1 MAYPAPLNRRSPC
14 PQRSEGANV
23 RLYEAV
29 YIFDA
34 VLDEASINQKLERYH
49 GLATV
54 NQGEVTAVDHWGTR
68 QLAYPIAK
76 KKTGYYVVAQFMADS
91 SALPEFERALKLDES
106 LLRYLLVLNEGEP
119 TTGMSILAPRPAFT
133 SPRVDD
139 DDDEEDE
146 TPVREVDEEDDDRTS
161 PPEFSGGR
169 GRRRRVEGPRIELLN
184 FKDVGTLSRF
194 LTESGKILPRRTTK
208 VTAGFQRQ
216 LGSAVKRARYL
227 ALLPYLRDH
236 EV

>member
-1 MAYPAPLNRRSPC
+1 
-14 PQRSEGANV
+14 V

-34 VLDEASINQKLERYH
+34 VLDETAINQKLERYH
-49 GLATV
+49 ELVTGKE
-54 NQGEVTAVDHWGTR
+54 GEVTSMDHWGTR
-68 QLAYPIAK
+68 QLAYPIEK
-76 KKTGYYVVAQFMADS
+76 KNTGYYVVAQFNGDPT
-91 SALPEFERALKLDES
+91 ALPEFERALKLDEG

-119 TTGMSILAPRPAFT
+119 TTGMSLLAPQPVLADRPD
-133 SPRVDD
+133 RDEDD
-139 DDDEEDE
+139 DDDDDALGGDEDE
-146 TPVREVDEEDDDRTS
+146 EELEGDGDRTS

-184 FKDVGTLSRF
+184 YKDVGTLSRF

-216 LGSAVKRARYL
+216 LGSAIKRARYL
-227 ALLPYLRDH
+227 ALLPYIRDH
-236 EV
+236 EA